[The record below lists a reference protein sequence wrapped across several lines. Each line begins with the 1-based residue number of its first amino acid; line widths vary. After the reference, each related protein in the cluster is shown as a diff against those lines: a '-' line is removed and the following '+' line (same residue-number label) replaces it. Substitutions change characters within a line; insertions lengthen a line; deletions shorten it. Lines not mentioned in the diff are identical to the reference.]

1 MTMTLTIPWVSPMV
15 LLLSHRFFQATR
27 VANLKVDDWGRSLP
41 SRPVV
46 IQTHSSGLGYPK
58 RQIHF
63 VRNLW
68 EVGKMKNL
76 SSFHY
81 QITEWSFETDICI
94 NHLKDYKT
102 DKKSTHSSWADSF
115 FGLQSKRKKKQHNSD
130 SSFLPLNDEAGGAVI
145 EVWMTDDVEF
155 CSLLASTLDGLG
167 RPGMAEELVLQKPP
181 PFFAAEF
188 DILSWYSI
196 ILWKLSQTCHFY
208 LERQK
213 QVQHSPTVC
222 FNAFFIA
229 PQS

>member
-1 MTMTLTIPWVSPMV
+1 MPQSWPACLNDCMMMTVSLTIPWVSPMV

-81 QITEWSFETDICI
+81 QITEWSFETDIRI
-94 NHLKDYKT
+94 LNHLKDYKT

-115 FGLQSKRKKKQHNSD
+115 FDLQSKGEKNIIQILH
-130 SSFLPLNDEAGGAVI
+130 FCL
-145 EVWMTDDVEF
+145 WMM
-155 CSLLASTLDGLG
+155 
-167 RPGMAEELVLQKPP
+167 RPEGP
-181 PFFAAEF
+181 
-188 DILSWYSI
+188 W
-196 ILWKLSQTCHFY
+196 
-208 LERQK
+208 
-213 QVQHSPTVC
+213 
-222 FNAFFIA
+222 
-229 PQS
+229 